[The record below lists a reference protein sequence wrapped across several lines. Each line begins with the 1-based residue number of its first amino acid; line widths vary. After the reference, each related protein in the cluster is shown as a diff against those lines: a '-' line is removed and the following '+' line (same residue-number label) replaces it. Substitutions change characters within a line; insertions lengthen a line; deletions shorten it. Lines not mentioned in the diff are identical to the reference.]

1 MTIEQLNPLI
11 EYAYKMLEAG
21 VLKKNAIKGFTNK
34 GLSFEASENIVEI
47 ATCRFENFTHKAI
60 K

>member
-47 ATCRFENFTHKAI
+47 AACRFENFTHKAI